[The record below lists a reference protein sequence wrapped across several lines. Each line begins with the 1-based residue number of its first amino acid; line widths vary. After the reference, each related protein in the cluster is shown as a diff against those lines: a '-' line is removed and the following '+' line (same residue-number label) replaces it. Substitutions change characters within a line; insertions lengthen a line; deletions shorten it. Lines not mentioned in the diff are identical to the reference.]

1 MDSQIHFYNFLL
13 QVMAVLK
20 FRHPLQNSNKWTIV
34 ARASYPQNQGM
45 HQKYDYPLKRTAQKI
60 LYELLKFRYCKRATY
75 DLKQGG

>member
-1 MDSQIHFYNFLL
+1 MMIVVYYLIDVKIIFYNFLL

-45 HQKYDYPLKRTAQKI
+45 HQKYDYPVKRTAQKWYFVTKI
-60 LYELLKFRYCKRATY
+60 GSDLL
-75 DLKQGG
+75 